1 MFNMDYILEITAEN
15 GKKFNVNYCLISPS
29 HILIS

>member
-1 MFNMDYILEITAEN
+1 MFNIDCILEITAEN
-15 GKKFNVNYCLISPS
+15 VKKFNANYCLTFPS